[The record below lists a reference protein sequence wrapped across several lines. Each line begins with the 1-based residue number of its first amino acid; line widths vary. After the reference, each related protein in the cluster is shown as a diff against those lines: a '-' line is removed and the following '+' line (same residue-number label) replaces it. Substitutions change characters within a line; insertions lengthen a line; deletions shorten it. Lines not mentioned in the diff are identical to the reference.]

1 LEETYYDPPK
11 VQVVLYLGF
20 DEASEESLKVTWNVA
35 QEILEEYGIW
45 VEVIPIHVWIQ
56 DPIEIQFADLP
67 KIEINGKV
75 MIIGRIPTKEELVDL
90 ILSRVYS
97 SEKAES
103 ETYAIAALQ
112 RNDKIFQ
119 DVSIVS
125 ISV

>member
-1 LEETYYDPPK
+1 
-11 VQVVLYLGF
+11 
-20 DEASEESLKVTWNVA
+20 
-35 QEILEEYGIW
+35 
-45 VEVIPIHVWIQ
+45 
-56 DPIEIQFADLP
+56 
-67 KIEINGKV
+67 

>member
-1 LEETYYDPPK
+1 MEETYYDPPK

-20 DEASEESLKVTWNVA
+20 DEASEESLKITWSVA

-75 MIIGRIPTKEELVDL
+75 MVIGRIPTREELVDL

-103 ETYAIAALQ
+103 EAYAIAALQ